1 MEVIV
6 FIGIRDPEK
15 RKNLVICLTISL
27 IIILAA
33 FSWYRN
39 AYSYIPGETLFRLSF
54 TEYYSDRVVTIKVE
68 YGMLSIDTRTIPSLT
83 GTTEYYE
90 LTEEQ
95 TKELSDYI
103 VMNKRFFL
111 SLDGSS
117 NTGQTKQSSK
127 ESQYIEVPYKYEIRV
142 RFRELDRTV
151 TAYEYNTT
159 PRITAIRNH
168 ILGMT
173 KGIWEE
179 NSSQ

>member
-1 MEVIV
+1 VEVIV

-39 AYSYIPGETLFRLSF
+39 AYSYIPGETIFSLTL
-54 TEYYSDRVVTIKVE
+54 TEYYQDRIETIKVE
-68 YGMLSIDTRTIPSLT
+68 YNSLSIDTRTMPALS
-83 GTTEYYE
+83 GNTEYFE
-90 LTEEQ
+90 FTEEQ

-111 SLDGSS
+111 SLDRSS
-117 NTGQTKQSSK
+117 NTGQTRQSSK
-127 ESQYIEVPYKYEIRV
+127 ESQYIEVPYQYEIRV

-151 TAYEYNTT
+151 TAFEYSTA

-168 ILGMT
+168 ILEMT
-173 KGIWEE
+173 EKIRE
-179 NSSQ
+179 